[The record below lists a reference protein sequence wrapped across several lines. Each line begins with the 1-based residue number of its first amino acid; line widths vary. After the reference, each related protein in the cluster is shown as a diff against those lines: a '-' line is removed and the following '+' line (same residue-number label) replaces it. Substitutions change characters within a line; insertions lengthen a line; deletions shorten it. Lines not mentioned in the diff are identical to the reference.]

1 MITVFHLLLVMELLT
16 VCKKSICE
24 VIKWH
29 YIVTFYVIISDCKC
43 FGNHPQNCLF
53 SNLHLC

>member
-1 MITVFHLLLVMELLT
+1 MKLLT

-24 VIKWH
+24 LIKWH
-29 YIVTFYVIISDCKC
+29 YIVTFYVVISDCKC

-53 SNLHLC
+53 SNLHLW